1 MKKTIAI
8 MLSLALC
15 AACLA
20 ACGKAETP
28 ESPKEEAKV
37 EEEKET
43 KVEEVEKEETVEE
56 KGSSEAKEEE
66 KTDKEDKR
74 SEAQKFVAQ
83 INVGWNLGNT
93 LDAHGAGNT
102 VDSETYW
109 GNPKTTKEM
118 IDAIK
123 AKGFNT
129 IRVPVTFA
137 EHLGPAPDYAI
148 DPAWLD
154 RVEEVVN
161 YGLDNDMFVI
171 MDTHHE
177 TDYWLIPEP
186 ENEEKITEELVAIWT
201 QLSERFK
208 DYDDHLIFEG
218 MNEPRVIGSAQEWN
232 GGLPYE
238 REVVDHMNQ
247 AFVDTVRASGGNNE
261 SRYVIICTYG
271 NSATDTT
278 IMNLV
283 IPEDDHLIVSVH
295 MYTPYVFTY
304 KQSAGDVSV
313 WDGSKLGDI
322 TSLVRQLKTYLY
334 NRGIPVIITEFGA
347 ENKNNEDD
355 IVAWIK
361 DYMGAMNEYGF
372 KCIWWDNGY
381 YDSGNEHFGIFNR
394 NTCTWYSDK
403 IADALIANSISE

>member
-15 AACLA
+15 AGSLA
-20 ACGKAETP
+20 ACGKGQTP

-56 KGSSEAKEEE
+56 KESPEAKEEE

-137 EHLGPAPDYAI
+137 EHLGPAPDYTI

-347 ENKNNEDD
+347 EN
-355 IVAWIK
+355 
-361 DYMGAMNEYGF
+361 
-372 KCIWWDNGY
+372 
-381 YDSGNEHFGIFNR
+381 
-394 NTCTWYSDK
+394 
-403 IADALIANSISE
+403 